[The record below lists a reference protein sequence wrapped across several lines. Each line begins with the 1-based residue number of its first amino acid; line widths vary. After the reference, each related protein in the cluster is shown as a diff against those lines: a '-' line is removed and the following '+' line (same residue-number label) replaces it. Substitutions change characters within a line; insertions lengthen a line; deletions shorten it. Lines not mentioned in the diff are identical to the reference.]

1 MKEEKLSIKE
11 ELAEQWKNSGINE
24 GDIVLIHSDLKRTL
38 FNYYQKGIKL
48 SSNDILESF
57 IMAVGK
63 SGTLLFPLF
72 NFDFTKGVP
81 FDIRITPSHMGALT
95 EAARKYPTSVRTG
108 HPIYSFAV
116 IGNLANKFSNIDNYS
131 AYGADS
137 PFAILT
143 QLNGKIAILDLPD
156 QNSMTFYHHIEE
168 INQVDYRYHKEFSGL
183 YTDIYGITKN
193 KTYSIFV
200 RDLERNVVTHVNPMG
215 ELLWKEGLYKGDKP
229 YEKSGLR
236 VINARNLFDF
246 VTEIIKKGKALN
258 LLYKIEKE

>member
-95 EAARKYPTSVRTG
+95 ETARKHPYSIRTG
-108 HPIYSFAV
+108 HPVYSFSV
-116 IGNLANKFSNIDNYS
+116 LGFNSHQFLNIDNYS
-131 AYGADS
+131 AYGPDS
-137 PFAILT
+137 PFAILKN
-143 QLNGKIAILDLPD
+143 LNGKIAVLDLPD

-168 INQVDYRYHKEFSGL
+168 MNQVDYRYHKEFSGF
-183 YTDIYGITKN
+183 YRDIHGITKY

-200 RDLERNVVTHVNPMG
+200 RDLEKKILTFVDPMG
-215 ELLWKEGLYKGDKP
+215 ELLWKEGLYKGDRP
-229 YEKSGLR
+229 NQKSGLR
-236 VINARNLFDF
+236 VVSAKDMFDF
-246 VTEIIKKGKALN
+246 VTDFIKRGKAQN
-258 LLYKIEKE
+258 LLYIIGKD